1 MLKAVSLFTGIGGID
16 LALVSAGFAIIAQV
30 EIDPFCREVLRKND
44 KYWKQSTVF
53 VDIRNFG
60 INEFPSGYGCDI
72 IAGGFPCQPHSQAG
86 LKRGADDERDLW
98 NEFSRCIGE
107 FRPRAVLLENVPN
120 ITNTI
125 GTRIIGDLT
134 AMGYDATWGIV
145 SASDIGA
152 PHIRK
157 RWWLV
162 AYARSQ
168 RLQKTDEGLFQVGI
182 NQKLAGQIP
191 PAILT
196 EQRGITESVQYDSP
210 TQNGKLATNTNR
222 IHRGINGLSD
232 WMDRYTFP
240 PRPNDWQAPC
250 DVKKTRHGTRKTR
263 IKALG
268 NAVVPQ
274 VAYPIVKAIY
284 DHLSKTM

>member
-1 MLKAVSLFTGIGGID
+1 MLTAISLFSGIGGID
-16 LALVSAGFAIIAQV
+16 LALVGAGFTIIAQV

-44 KYWKQSTVF
+44 RYWKNTARFTDVRQF
-53 VDIRNFG
+53 NID
-60 INEFPSGYGCDI
+60 EFPSGYDCDI

-98 NEFSRCIGE
+98 HEFARCIGD
-107 FRPRAVLLENVPN
+107 FRPRVVFLENVPN

-125 GTRIIGDLT
+125 GTRIISDLAT
-134 AMGYDATWGIV
+134 MGYDATWGIV

-152 PHIRK
+152 PHVRK

-162 AYARSQ
+162 AYARSIG
-168 RLQKTDEGLFQVGI
+168 LQAPHERFSQVG
-182 NQKLAGQIP
+182 NDAKLAGEISGG
-191 PAILT
+191 ILT
-196 EQRGITESVQYDSP
+196 EQRGITQPIQLHSS
-210 TQNGKLATNTNR
+210 TQNGTLATNTSG
-222 IHRGINGLSD
+222 IHRGFNGLSD

-240 PRPNDWQAPC
+240 PRPNDWQPPN

-274 VAYPIVKAIY
+274 VVYPIVKAVY
-284 DHLSKTM
+284 DQLTK

>member
-1 MLKAVSLFTGIGGID
+1 MLTAISLFSGIGGID
-16 LALVSAGFAIIAQV
+16 LALVGAGFTIIAQV

-44 KYWKQSTVF
+44 RYWKNTTRFTDVRYF
-53 VDIRNFG
+53 NID
-60 INEFPSGYGCDI
+60 EFPSGYGCDI
-72 IAGGFPCQPHSQAG
+72 MAGGFPCQPHSQAG

-98 NEFSRCIGE
+98 HEFARCIGE
-107 FRPRAVLLENVPN
+107 FRPRVVFLENVPN

-125 GTRIIGDLT
+125 GTRIVSDLAT
-134 AMGYDATWGIV
+134 MGYDATWGVV

-152 PHIRK
+152 PHVRK

-162 AYARSQ
+162 AYARSI
-168 RLQKTDEGLFQVGI
+168 RLQTPNERFSQTGNDSQ
-182 NQKLAGQIP
+182 LAGEISGG
-191 PAILT
+191 ILS
-196 EQRGITESVQYDSP
+196 EQCGLTKPIQLHRT
-210 TQNGKLATNTNR
+210 TQNGTLATNTSG

-240 PRPNDWQAPC
+240 PRPNNWQPPN

-274 VAYPIVKAIY
+274 VVYPIVKAIY
-284 DHLSKTM
+284 DQLTK